1 MHNWTKIEENKNDND
16 IEITSNGRIF
26 HLSKIAPFHWYEKYV
41 HFPFLHKN
49 SPLFSV
55 INNGKNYGIPESVHI
70 LFRKKENFSENKKVY
85 IKDND
90 LIHTILENASMSYMF
105 PFDES
110 HFSGHITMTPHSDY
124 DNFYNYFKNL
134 ESKNSSFIVI
144 MKYRSILNNK
154 NILQAYKAILIKEN
168 KGYYIETFSPMKKE
182 EILLDIEKDFAKE
195 IIKDSIY

>member
-1 MHNWTKIEENKNDND
+1 
-16 IEITSNGRIF
+16 
-26 HLSKIAPFHWYEKYV
+26 
-41 HFPFLHKN
+41 
-49 SPLFSV
+49 
-55 INNGKNYGIPESVHI
+55 
-70 LFRKKENFSENKKVY
+70 
-85 IKDND
+85 
-90 LIHTILENASMSYMF
+90 MF